1 MLCFRKFPV
10 AKKFMDKRGG
20 GGVEYQDFPSQVF
33 CVTLPKNLVGEPF
46 IVSLFSVIEK
56 SYASEGYVTIFCQF
70 FLSHSTETFRRGTVL
85 CCISVNSW

>member
-10 AKKFMDKRGG
+10 AKKFMDKKGG
-20 GGVEYQDFPSQVF
+20 AECQDFPSKFF
-33 CVTLPKNLVGEPF
+33 CVTLPKNFVGELLLCHYF
-46 IVSLFSVIEK
+46 RLSKNLMLQMVMSLFSVDI
-56 SYASEGYVTIFCQF
+56 